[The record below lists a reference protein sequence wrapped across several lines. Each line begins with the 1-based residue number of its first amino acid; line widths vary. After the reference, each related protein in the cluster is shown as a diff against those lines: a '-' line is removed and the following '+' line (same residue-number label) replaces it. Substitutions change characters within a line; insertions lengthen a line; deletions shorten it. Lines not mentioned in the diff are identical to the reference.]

1 MGLITKSMV
10 LKRKNGLTMLD
21 FSIPHLKHGKT
32 HQHVVTH
39 VAEPALHGRPAPDS
53 LLLVSW
59 QVLLLKH
66 RSGGRGLQ
74 KSMTDVPLEHHEE
87 CACVCS
93 DDWDWPHTRVAAATG
108 ITQHVKK
115 WTSAT
120 VATLCASS
128 TSAGELQQDFPP
140 LSYCPLA
147 NWMEQNKLESN
158 KTSESIRLL
167 WNTNRE
173 TQIHWSR
180 SGLLPMCPEDYF
192 PQLLWDK
199 SIEASSS
206 RGLF

>member
-1 MGLITKSMV
+1 MGIITKSMV
-10 LKRKNGLTMLD
+10 LKRKIVLQCETFPFHTWNMVKHISTWWHML
-21 FSIPHLKHGKT
+21 LK
-32 HQHVVTH
+32 
-39 VAEPALHGRPAPDS
+39 PALHGRPAPDS

-128 TSAGELQQDFPP
+128 TSAGELQKRFSPFIL
-140 LSYCPLA
+140 LSF
-147 NWMEQNKLESN
+147 
-158 KTSESIRLL
+158 
-167 WNTNRE
+167 
-173 TQIHWSR
+173 
-180 SGLLPMCPEDYF
+180 G
-192 PQLLWDK
+192 
-199 SIEASSS
+199 
-206 RGLF
+206 